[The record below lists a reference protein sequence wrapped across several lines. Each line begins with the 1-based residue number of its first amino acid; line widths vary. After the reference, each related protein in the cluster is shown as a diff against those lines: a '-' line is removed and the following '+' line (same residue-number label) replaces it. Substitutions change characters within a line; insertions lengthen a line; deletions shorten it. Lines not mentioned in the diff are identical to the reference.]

1 MGLLAIE
8 EDPNAIVN
16 VMVNR
21 VLLIPID
28 PNVENKFCPRRYQK
42 TALPE
47 VSSST
52 SISPKKDG
60 SYLSKKS
67 GGKTQ

>member
-1 MGLLAIE
+1 MAIE

-28 PNVENKFCPRRYQK
+28 PNAE
-42 TALPE
+42 
-47 VSSST
+47 
-52 SISPKKDG
+52 SICELLIKIADLG
-60 SYLSKKS
+60 LNIRIVLILDNAIAILNHLRNFQY
-67 GGKTQ
+67 